1 MFSKSDIAHVIRKI
15 RWTTVLLIGSGIVLL
30 VFFSSIA
37 LAPGNRSREFQE
49 MVNADSLFTQS
60 FDSLH
65 FHPEMQALIKEKAY
79 KESLLKLS
87 QSDSIQLVIDL
98 TDSIVGLSIKGVS
111 IHQTRIREFS
121 KDKFLERLPL
131 MHEIKLLSEPLQV
144 RHIYAT
150 IVKEPVVVRHAP
162 KDTLEAAMNAWQP
175 DTLIQNPAFVSFLTE
190 YGLQIILEQDQ
201 NDHFRDHWK
210 KSVFYSHLSARRTIR
225 ATENFL
231 TFSAQEYQPLITVKM
246 PVDAL
251 RAVYRA
257 LPDNTLIV
265 LRL

>member
-1 MFSKSDIAHVIRKI
+1 MSGKFDIAQVIRKI
-15 RWTTVLLIGSGIVLL
+15 NRRIVLMVCSGIVLL
-30 VFFSSIA
+30 VFFSTIA
-37 LAPGNRSREFQE
+37 LAPANRFREYQE
-49 MVNADSLFTQS
+49 MVHADSVFTES
-60 FDSLH
+60 FDSLYYY
-65 FHPEMQALIKEKAY
+65 PEMQILIKEKAY

-98 TDSIVGLSIKGVS
+98 SDSIVGLSIKGVS

-121 KDKFLERLPL
+121 KDKFLTRLPL
-131 MHEIKLLSEPLQV
+131 MHEIKLFSEPLQV
-144 RHIYAT
+144 RQHYAT
-150 IVKEPVVVRHAP
+150 IVKEPVVVRNAP

-190 YGLQIILEQDQ
+190 HGLQIILEQDQ
-201 NDHFRDHWK
+201 NDHCRDRWK
-210 KSVFYSHLSARRTIR
+210 KFVFYSRLNARKALR
-225 ATENFL
+225 AIENFL
-231 TFSAQEYQPLITVKM
+231 SLSPQEYQPHITVKM

-257 LPDNTLIV
+257 LPDDTLIV